1 MKPWEPQ
8 KGETRQAYEA
18 FTCYRDLG
26 SERSLEAVGRELEKS
41 WKLCGRWSSRWKWI
55 DRAAAYDAHMAEI
68 EQKAREKALTKKAE
82 DWATKE
88 LEMAALLYDKAKSM
102 LAFPLA
108 KQVTKDGQTVVMPAD
123 WRMRDAASIAEAGV
137 KMERLARGES
147 TDRITVSVAA
157 REALQSILSETGLS
171 EDQARQIV
179 ASRFGISEQELIS
192 AEVM

>member
-8 KGETRQAYEA
+8 KGESMPAYQAFAE
-18 FTCYRDLG
+18 YRDMGLD
-26 SERSLEAVGRELEKS
+26 RSQEAVAAKLSKS
-41 WKLCGRWSSRWKWI
+41 RQLLGRWASRWSWVARSR
-55 DRAAAYDAHMAEI
+55 DYDAHMAEI
-68 EQKAREKALTKKAE
+68 EQRGREKALTKKAE

-123 WRMRDAASIAEAGV
+123 WRMRDAAAIAEAGV

-171 EDQARQIV
+171 EEKAREIV
-179 ASRFGISEQELIS
+179 AIRFGISEQDLIS
-192 AEVM
+192 TEVM

>member
-8 KGETRQAYEA
+8 KGESMPAYQAWCCFLEM
-18 FTCYRDLG
+18 G
-26 SERSLEAVGRELEKS
+26 NERSTRAVAQRLGKTAALIA
-41 WKLCGRWSSRWKWI
+41 RWSSRWGWVERI
-55 DRAAAYDAHMAEI
+55 ASYEAYMQEI

-123 WRMRDAASIAEAGV
+123 WRMRDAAAIAEAGV

-157 REALQSILSETGLS
+157 REAFQSILSETGLS
-171 EDQARQIV
+171 EEKAREIV

>member
-1 MKPWEPQ
+1 MKSFDPME
-8 KGETRQAYEA
+8 GESSVA
-18 FTCYRDLG
+18 FRAFACYRDLG
-26 SERSLEAVGRELEKS
+26 AERSQDAVAKMLGVSRQNLQ
-41 WKLCGRWSSRWKWI
+41 RWTTRWEWVR
-55 DRAAAYDAHMAEI
+55 RAKEYDAHLDSL

-108 KQVTKDGQTVVMPAD
+108 RQKSKDGLTIVEPAD

-147 TDRITVSVAA
+147 TDRITVSIAA

-179 ASRFGISEQELIS
+179 ASRFGISEQELVNDK
-192 AEVM
+192 VM